1 MAEFW
6 QKLGHIIGPH
16 PRLLHVTQKFRFA
29 ISMDMMKNIPHE
41 MFHEHMAEHRN
52 AVLNRDEQLF
62 YKEQIKILEG
72 VPVAA
77 KFDALIQEQR
87 NAVTESFW
95 SMLQELSDLSIQLN
109 APHIYEAEQRMRAA
123 IRMLTQQGVEPT
135 QENIQKLLN
144 GR

>member
-16 PRLLHVTQKFRFA
+16 PRLLQVTQKFKFA
-29 ISMDMMKNIPHE
+29 ISMDMTKNIPHE

-62 YKEQIKILEG
+62 YQERIKILEG
-72 VPVAA
+72 VPVAQ
-77 KFDALIQEQR
+77 KFDALVREQR

-95 SMLQELSDLSIQLN
+95 SMLQDLSDLSIQLN